1 MTPPAWI
8 RWYAPLARLPLPL
21 LHFVGGVVGVALW
34 LLQPRRRARMRDNL
48 TQAGLDRGRFFRL
61 RCALEYGKGLIEM
74 PVLWARPLASVQRLF
89 REVHGYDAIERGL
102 AEGHGILLITAHLG
116 GFEALILYAA
126 SRFPITAMYRPPRQK
141 WVEDWMVAGR
151 GRGLARMAA
160 TDRRGVRDVLAAL
173 RRGEAVG
180 LLPDQ
185 VASKGEGVWAP
196 FFGRMAY
203 SPALPARLIGSTGV
217 LPMMAFAERLP
228 WGRGYR
234 MVVEPLTVSDSTDA
248 TTIIAGINAA
258 VECAIRRSPEQYFW
272 TYNRYKRPGGVVPP
286 DGLA

>member
-1 MTPPAWI
+1 VPT
-8 RWYAPLARLPLPL
+8 RLLALVALLPLPL
-21 LHFVGGVVGVALW
+21 WHLLGGALGVV
-34 LLQPRRRARMRDNL
+34 LLLFQPRQRRRMRDNL
-48 TQAGLDRGRFFRL
+48 AQAGLDRGARFRL
-61 RCALEYGKGLIEM
+61 RCAWEYGKGLIEM
-74 PVLWARPLASVQRLF
+74 PVLWARPLPSVVRLF
-89 REVHGYDAIERGL
+89 REVRGYEAIERGL
-102 AEGHGILLITAHLG
+102 ASGRGILLLTAHLG

-126 SRFPITAMYRPPRQK
+126 ARFPITAMYRPPREK

-203 SPALPARLIGSTGV
+203 SPALPARLIASAGA
-217 LPMMAFAERLP
+217 LPIVAFAERLP

-234 MVVEPLTVSDSTDA
+234 MRIEPLR
-248 TTIIAGINAA
+248 IAEGASPEALTEAINAS
-258 VECAIRRSPEQYFW
+258 VEAAIRRVPAQYFW
-272 TYNRYKRPGGVVPP
+272 TYNRYKRPGGAMPP
-286 DGLA
+286 EGST